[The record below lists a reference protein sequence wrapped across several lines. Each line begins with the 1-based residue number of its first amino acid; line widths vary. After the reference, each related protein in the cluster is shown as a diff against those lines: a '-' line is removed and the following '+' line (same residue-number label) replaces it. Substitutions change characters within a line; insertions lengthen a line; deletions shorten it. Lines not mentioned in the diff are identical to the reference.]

1 MELALRIGPLWVRDA
16 QRTMSNVGD
25 QIYAMGKTAWT
36 GWILV
41 EASKQEELQLQ
52 LAELIDAHQRSR
64 IPHRHTVVENN
75 KPL

>member
-41 EASKQEELQLQ
+41 KASKQEEL
-52 LAELIDAHQRSR
+52 
-64 IPHRHTVVENN
+64 
-75 KPL
+75 